1 MSAACSTILPRSI
14 YSTVEHIRT
23 LIQTISFTHSSSSS
37 SLLSSS
43 SSSSSSSLSSPSC
56 SDNLCCC
63 RSYLH
68 LLHGRASDFYSS
80 QSRRRKRRCSDANSR
95 QVVQI
100 DGNNSVTLHHS
111 WTSSHV
117 QQPFGFPVKI
127 RGRFREDYGESEH
140 DKKDCNH
147 QHNISSNSFLKKV
160 LQEYTCNHVLCLC
173 VYGI

>member
-23 LIQTISFTHSSSSS
+23 LIQTVSFTPSSSS
-37 SLLSSS
+37 SLL
-43 SSSSSSSLSSPSC
+43 SSSSSLSSPSC

-80 QSRRRKRRCSDANSR
+80 QSRRRKKRCSDANSR

-100 DGNNSVTLHHS
+100 DGNNTVTLHHS

-140 DKKDCNH
+140 HKNECNNH
-147 QHNISSNSFLKKV
+147 HNISSNSFLKKV
-160 LQEYTCNHVLCLC
+160 LQEYNCHHVLCFFF
-173 VYGI
+173 

>member
-23 LIQTISFTHSSSSS
+23 LIQTVSFTPSSSSSS

-43 SSSSSSSLSSPSC
+43 SLSSPAC

-68 LLHGRASDFYSS
+68 LLHGRASDFYGS
-80 QSRRRKRRCSDANSR
+80 QSRRRKRRSSDANSR
-95 QVVQI
+95 QVFQI
-100 DGNNSVTLHHS
+100 DGNNRVTLHHS
-111 WTSSHV
+111 WNSSHV
-117 QQPFGFPVKI
+117 QQSFGFPVKI
-127 RGRFREDYGESEH
+127 RGRFREDYGESEY

-147 QHNISSNSFLKKV
+147 HRNISSNSFLKKV
-160 LQEYTCNHVLCLC
+160 LQEYSCNHVLCFLF
-173 VYGI
+173 